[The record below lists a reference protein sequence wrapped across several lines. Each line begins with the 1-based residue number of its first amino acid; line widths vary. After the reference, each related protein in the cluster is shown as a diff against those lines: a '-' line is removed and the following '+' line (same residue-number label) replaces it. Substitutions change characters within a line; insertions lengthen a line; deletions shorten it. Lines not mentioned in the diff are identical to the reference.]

1 MIIAAKLNW
10 VSAQCDITAAFI
22 HAFLPPEENI
32 YIEQPRGFSKKPN
45 HVLRLNRS
53 LYGLR
58 QAPRL
63 FFTFLSERLIKHN
76 LQQSQYD
83 PCLFMNSNM
92 IVIVYVN
99 DILIYAPNN
108 QLIDTFITSMQKE
121 DICLRHKGTTE
132 GYLGVD
138 IKNVNG
144 QIHLTQ
150 SGLCQRI
157 VNALGLNK
165 YSNSCSTPAEMS
177 PLPKD
182 PIRGCHMV
190 HLGPT

>member
-1 MIIAAKLNW
+1 
-10 VSAQCDITAAFI
+10 
-22 HAFLPPEENI
+22 
-32 YIEQPRGFSKKPN
+32 
-45 HVLRLNRS
+45 
-53 LYGLR
+53 
-58 QAPRL
+58 
-63 FFTFLSERLIKHN
+63 
-76 LQQSQYD
+76 
-83 PCLFMNSNM
+83 MNSNM